1 MKLMNAR
8 SGRWRLWGSGLQGLA
23 WLNLGGELMAQT
35 AVPTVPSMSLAATAS
50 KPEPTLPKAD
60 QPISLNFQD
69 VPLKT
74 LLQVF
79 ADFSGLNLVA
89 GEGVSGQVTV
99 RLSDVPWPQAL
110 DIVLQ
115 AKGLAY
121 RLEGRVLWVA
131 PQDEWASRE
140 KKQLESRAALEA
152 VSPLQILPVRLK
164 HARAGDLAQR
174 LQGGA
179 PGGLAGAGGR
189 MLSVRGS
196 VLFDPRTNQLFVSD
210 VPSRLGH
217 VEALIH
223 RLDVPIRQVMIEA
236 RIVEAERQFGES
248 LGVRLG
254 AGLAM
259 PLQASGSHNTV
270 ALGASNAVVGPGV
283 VTGNQVR
290 LPAGNAGQTLQ
301 SPSTF
306 AVSLFNAAAD
316 RFINVEISALEADGR
331 GKVVSRP
338 RVVTADQTKALI
350 EQGTELPYQTASA
363 SGATSITFRKAN
375 LKLEVTPQITPDG
388 SVVLDVDVNRD
399 SVGQMTPAGFAINT
413 KHVKTQVRVEDGG
426 TVVLG
431 GIYEETDRDN
441 EARVPGLGT
450 VPGLGWLFK
459 NRDRAQRNSEL
470 LIFLTP
476 RVMADAPAV
485 ATP

>member
-1 MKLMNAR
+1 MKHAQDKHGPYLLCC
-8 SGRWRLWGSGLQGLA
+8 LWLSLHSSAPSVLA
-23 WLNLGGELMAQT
+23 QAAMPVVHAQ
-35 AVPTVPSMSLAATAS
+35 PD
-50 KPEPTLPKAD
+50 LPRAD

-89 GEGVSGQVTV
+89 AEGVDGQVTV
-99 RLSDVPWPQAL
+99 RLSEVPWPQAL
-110 DIVLQ
+110 DIVLR

-131 PQDEWASRE
+131 PQDEWAQRE
-140 KKQLESRAALEA
+140 KRQLESWAALEL
-152 VSPLQILPVRLK
+152 VSPLQVLSVQLK

-179 PGGLAGAGGR
+179 PGAMAGSAWR
-189 MLSVRGS
+189 MLSARGS

-210 VPSRLGH
+210 VPSRLVH
-217 VEALIH
+217 VQALLQ

-236 RIVEAERQFGES
+236 RIVEADRQFGES

-259 PLQASGSHNTV
+259 PLQVNGRDGTL
-270 ALGASNAVVGPGV
+270 ALGASNAAVGPGV

-290 LPAGNAGQTLQ
+290 LPAGNAGQTLL
-301 SPSTF
+301 SPASF

-316 RFINVEISALEADGR
+316 RFINVEISALEAEGR

-399 SVGQMTPAGFAINT
+399 SVGQITPAGFAINT

-431 GIYEETDRDN
+431 GIYEDTDRHN
-441 EARVPGLGT
+441 EARVPGLGQL
-450 VPGLGWLFK
+450 PGLGWLFK
-459 NRDRAQRNSEL
+459 NRDLLQRNSEL

-476 RVMADAPAV
+476 RVIADAPA
-485 ATP
+485 TSPP

>member
-1 MKLMNAR
+1 MTPAWNTCRQWLLC
-8 SGRWRLWGSGLQGLA
+8 WVWLPLA
-23 WLNLGGELMAQT
+23 CAAQT
-35 AVPTVPSMSLAATAS
+35 QPPQAAMPDTDAQAA
-50 KPEPTLPKAD
+50 LPKAD

-69 VPLKT
+69 VPIRT

-89 GEGVSGQVTV
+89 AEGVGGQVTV
-99 RLSDVPWPQAL
+99 RLSHLPWPQAL
-110 DIVLQ
+110 NIVLQ

-131 PQDEWASRE
+131 PQDEWAQRE
-140 KKQLESRAALEA
+140 KKQLEARAALEL
-152 VSPLQILPVRLK
+152 VSPLQVLPVRLK

-174 LQGGA
+174 LQGGVGV
-179 PGGLAGAGGR
+179 GGAR
-189 MLSVRGS
+189 ILSARGS

-210 VPSRLGH
+210 VPSRLVH
-217 VEALIH
+217 VEALLQ

-259 PLQASGSHNTV
+259 PLQVNGRDSTLAVGT
-270 ALGASNAVVGPGV
+270 SNAAVGPGV

-290 LPAGNAGQTLQ
+290 LPAGTAGQTLQ
-301 SPSTF
+301 SPATF

-375 LKLEVTPQITPDG
+375 LKLEVTPQITPEG

-399 SVGQMTPAGFAINT
+399 SVGQITPAGFAINT

-431 GIYEETDRDN
+431 GIYEESERHN
-441 EARVPGLGT
+441 EARVPALGRL
-450 VPGLGWLFK
+450 PGLGWLFK
-459 NRDRAQRNSEL
+459 NRDQIQRHSEL

-476 RVMADAPAV
+476 RVIADGPSGS
-485 ATP
+485 PP